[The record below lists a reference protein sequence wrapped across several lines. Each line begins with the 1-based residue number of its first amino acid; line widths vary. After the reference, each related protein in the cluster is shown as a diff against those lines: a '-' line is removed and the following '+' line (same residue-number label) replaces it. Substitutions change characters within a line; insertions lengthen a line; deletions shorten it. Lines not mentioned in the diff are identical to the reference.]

1 MNKQIKIHSA
11 TRWSYFQWFLLGFYW
26 LQDEGKIKVDIDVP
40 LLQHIGLW
48 NHNGFLSR
56 CSNRIFQSFYDDQP
70 LLLGQAIFDDE
81 AVEFAI
87 ILKCSVLRSSLKRV
101 FI

>member
-1 MNKQIKIHSA
+1 MK
-11 TRWSYFQWFLLGFYW
+11 
-26 LQDEGKIKVDIDVP
+26 EGKIKVDIDVP

-87 ILKCSVLRSSLKRV
+87 DSSDAPFIYDRQVLDIQGSVKILSQIH
-101 FI
+101 FIRQ